1 MAKVTI
7 FLTPELRGRIERLS
21 VRRGLTPLN
30 ATRTLVEYGG
40 FRFSDGAEQQ
50 ILKDMERL
58 AAGAGHQFDID
69 IDPFAKE
76 RLDHAFVGLDI
87 INNPAVTEPGA
98 LGVFVGN
105 VLDKTSDGDDIPDDW
120 WAGPNI
126 SGGGKP

>member
-7 FLTPELRGRIERLS
+7 FLTPELHGRIERLS

-50 ILKDMERL
+50 ILKDM
-58 AAGAGHQFDID
+58 
-69 IDPFAKE
+69 E